1 MTKNHARFE
10 TVCHADIG
18 ARNEQQD
25 RAGIFEKEDA
35 CLIAVADGMGGH
47 SGGAL
52 AAETVVETARS
63 LFEEADVDADAA
75 GLLAS
80 IILQAH
86 ERIVELGAE
95 RQLDPHSTCVLLYLT
110 AAGAHWAHAG
120 DSRLYRLADGRIAER
135 TLDHSKVEQLRLEG
149 RITEEEMA
157 THPNQ
162 NWVLQALG
170 GWDPPEIST
179 GSAPPGADDAF
190 LLATDGLWENVIP
203 AGHRRRRLRRRPRR
217 GTPAAG
223 GPCARDRRTP
233 LRQHHRG
240 GRAQAPGRAADLIAV
255 SWSPL
260 PPSQPD
266 RGGRSAVRSV
276 IRP

>member
-1 MTKNHARFE
+1 MSRPDAQGITEMTKNDARFE
-10 TVCHADIG
+10 TGWHADIG

-25 RAGIFEKEDA
+25 RAGVFEKDGA

-52 AAETVVETARS
+52 AAEAVVETARS
-63 LFEEADVDADAA
+63 LFEESDGDADGPA
-75 GLLAS
+75 LLAS
-80 IILQAH
+80 IIGRAH

-95 RQLDPHSTCVLLYLT
+95 RQLDPHTTCVLLHLT
-110 AAGAHWAHAG
+110 PAGAHWAHAG

-157 THPNQ
+157 THPHQ

-179 GSAPPGADDAF
+179 GSAPPGADEAF

-203 AGHRRRRLRRRPRR
+203 EDIEDAAGADDLAEALRRLVAVARE
-217 GTPAAG
+217 TG
-223 GPCARDRRTP
+223 GPRCDNITVAVARKRRDTP
-233 LRQHHRG
+233 P
-240 GRAQAPGRAADLIAV
+240 A
-255 SWSPL
+255 
-260 PPSQPD
+260 
-266 RGGRSAVRSV
+266 
-276 IRP
+276 